1 MGRDEFA
8 GPEPGFAD
16 SVRSLSFILRIVS
29 AADPFRYFPH
39 RVRDGSEPTKS
50 PAKLTRVT
58 SIEPTDLSPAT
69 LGMLARAQNTVLSY
83 ADLLT
88 DLVRAFRDA
97 GHSLYLVG
105 GSVRDALMGRLGNDL
120 DFTTGARPDVVA
132 AILESWAETTWDTG
146 IEFGTVSAEKK
157 GRQVEITTFRAD
169 VYDQV
174 SRNPEVTFGDT
185 LEGDLVR
192 RDFRCN
198 AIAVELHAD
207 GTRSFRD
214 PLNGFDDVVAGVLD
228 TPGPPEVSFGDD
240 PLRMLRA
247 CRFTSQLGFAVSD
260 RVRAAMTEMN
270 GEIRRITVE
279 RVGAELDKMIL
290 GADPSSGIDLM
301 VDTGLA
307 DHVIP
312 EIPAM
317 KMTQDEHRQHK
328 DVYQHSLQVMRQAIE
343 QEEPGEPDL
352 ELRWAALL
360 HDCGKPDTRAFTD
373 SGNVSFHHHEVVGA
387 KLVRRRLRK
396 LKYPKR
402 VTENIAQL
410 VYLHMRFHGYGD
422 AAWTDSA
429 VRRYVTDAGP
439 LLEKLNKIV
448 RADCTTRNRR
458 KAARLARACDDL
470 ETRIAELAAAEDLA
484 KVRPDLDGNDIMEI
498 LGLGPGPEVGQA
510 WKHMK
515 DVRLDQGPLEREDA
529 ILELKRWWT
538 ERDARA

>member
-1 MGRDEFA
+1 MSHVTDAPTPQHTPAHGDDGNHGDRGAHGHDA
-8 GPEPGFAD
+8 AVDAD
-16 SVRSLSFILRIVS
+16 LRRT
-29 AADPFRYFPH
+29 A
-39 RVRDGSEPTKS
+39 
-50 PAKLTRVT
+50 
-58 SIEPTDLSPAT
+58 
-69 LGMLARAQNTVLSY
+69 MLAVADQAIGRE
-83 ADLLT
+83 ADLLAP
-88 DLVRAFRDA
+88 LAAAFAER

-538 ERDARA
+538 ERDTRA